1 MNISLKTGLALLAL
15 PLVLGLILLF
25 QSFDDGAPK
34 DTIAYTAI
42 SFDPSKEYILAGES
56 FDLNHFDVRER
67 LEREILVNAHWESS
81 TTLNMKRAARFFPI
95 IESILKENEVPDD
108 FKYLAVAESNLE
120 MKASPA
126 GARGLWQFMKG
137 TGIEF
142 GLEIDEQVDE
152 RLHLQKST
160 EAFCKKIKKDKA
172 KFGSWMT
179 TMAAYNMGRGGIIKV
194 IDSQGS
200 SNFFEMNLNE
210 ETMRYPFRV
219 MAIKEIF
226 EHPSEYGFIIGE
238 DNKYAPFERR
248 SRSIEIRESI
258 KSLSSFARSNDMTYR
273 ELKVLNPWLRDHKL
287 IVRTGKSYQLKVF
300 K

>member
-1 MNISLKTGLALLAL
+1 MNVSLKTGLALLAL
-15 PLVLGLILLF
+15 PLVLGLLLLF
-25 QSFDDGAPK
+25 QSFDDGAPR
-34 DTIAYTAI
+34 DTIAHTAI

-67 LEREILVNAHWESS
+67 LEREILVNAHWESY
-81 TTLNMKRAARFFPI
+81 TTLNMKRSARFFPI

-126 GARGLWQFMKG
+126 GARGLWQFMKN

-160 EAFCKKIKKDKA
+160 EAFCAKIKKDKA

-179 TMAAYNMGRGGIIKV
+179 TMAAYNMGRGGVIKV

-226 EHPSEYGFIIGE
+226 KHPSEYGFIIDE

-258 KSLSSFARSNDMTYR
+258 KSLSSFARSNEMTYR

>member
-1 MNISLKTGLALLAL
+1 MNVSLKTGLALLAL

-25 QSFDDGAPK
+25 QSFDDVAPR
-34 DTIAYTAI
+34 DTIAHTAI
-42 SFDPSKEYILAGES
+42 SFDPSKEYILVGES

-81 TTLNMKRAARFFPI
+81 TTLNMKRSARFFPI

-126 GARGLWQFMKG
+126 GARGLWQFMKN

-160 EAFCKKIKKDKA
+160 EAFCAKIKKDKA

-226 EHPSEYGFIIGE
+226 EHPSEYGFIIDE
-238 DNKYAPFERR
+238 ANKYAPFERR
-248 SRSIEIRESI
+248 SKSIEIRESI

>member
-25 QSFDDGAPK
+25 QSFDDGTPR
-34 DTIAYTAI
+34 DTIAYAAI

-81 TTLNMKRAARFFPI
+81 TTLNMKRSTRFFPI

-160 EAFCKKIKKDKA
+160 EAFCAKIKKDKA

-226 EHPSEYGFIIGE
+226 EHPSEYGFIIDE

-287 IVRTGKSYQLKVF
+287 IVRTGKSYQLQVF

>member
-25 QSFDDGAPK
+25 QSFDDGAPR
-34 DTIAYTAI
+34 DTIAHTAI

-81 TTLNMKRAARFFPI
+81 TTINMKRAARFFPI
-95 IESILKENEVPDD
+95 IESILKANEVPDD

-160 EAFCKKIKKDKA
+160 EAFCAKIKKDKA

-179 TMAAYNMGRGGIIKV
+179 TMAAYNMGRGGVIKV

-226 EHPSEYGFIIGE
+226 EHPSEYGFIIDE
-238 DNKYAPFERR
+238 ANKYAPFERR
-248 SRSIEIRESI
+248 SKSIEIRESI